1 MLPTLRSFG
10 ALVCLLLP
18 AAAQTAESLTPVH
31 VKVEDTTYL
40 GRKAVRVTGD
50 GHQDGFAL
58 LKGVEFEDGTIEADI
73 AVKLLTPPGVR
84 MPGFLGLAFRTR
96 PDASHYELFYLRP
109 GNSHS
114 VDQAMRNH
122 TVQYSAEPGFG
133 WYTLR
138 RNWPWVYEAQ
148 AEMKVEQWIHAKV
161 EVAGRGAKLYLNGSA
176 EPVLIV
182 DGLKGEDLKGGVA
195 LWGYPGE
202 EAYFANV
209 KVTPAAPSGLK
220 NGGEVTGAWTVKCSS
235 DTGPVNGAL
244 TLKREGPKVTGSWTG
259 AYGEN
264 LAVEGSWREGYV
276 ELTFTGAWPARNA
289 DDQRPGPAKV
299 TLAGWVDGAEGH
311 GRMKVEGRTDGVWAA
326 ARER

>member
-1 MLPTLRSFG
+1 MLLSFRSFG

-18 AAAQTAESLTPVH
+18 AAGQTAESLTPVH

-40 GRKAVRVTGD
+40 GRKAVKVTSD

-84 MPGFLGLAFRTR
+84 MPGFLGLAFRAR

-109 GNSHS
+109 GNSGS
-114 VDQAMRNH
+114 ADQSMRNH

-138 RNWPWVYEAQ
+138 RNWPWVYEAH
-148 AEMKVEQWIHAKV
+148 AAMKLEQWIHTKV
-161 EVAGRGAKLYLNGSA
+161 EVAGRVAKLYVNGSA
-176 EPVLIV
+176 EPTLIV

-195 LWGYPGE
+195 LWGYPSE

-209 KVTPAAPSGLK
+209 KVTPAAPSGVK
-220 NGGEVTGAWTVKCSS
+220 NGSEAAGTWTVKSS
-235 DTGPVNGAL
+235 TDTGPANGTL
-244 TLKREGPKVTGSWTG
+244 TLKRDGTKLTGTWSGTYG
-259 AYGEN
+259 AN
-264 LAVEGSWREGYV
+264 LPVEGVWREGYL
-276 ELTFTGAWPARNA
+276 ELTFAGEWPRRNA
-289 DDQRPGPAKV
+289 DDPTPGPAKV

-311 GRMKVEGRTDGVWAA
+311 GRMKVEGRTDGVWTA
-326 ARER
+326 ERKP